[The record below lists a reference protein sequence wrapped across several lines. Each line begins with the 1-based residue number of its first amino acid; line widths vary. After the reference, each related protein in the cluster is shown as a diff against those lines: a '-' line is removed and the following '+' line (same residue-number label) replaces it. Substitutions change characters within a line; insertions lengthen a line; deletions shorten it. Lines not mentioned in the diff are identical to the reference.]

1 MKKNLFIALSIVAAI
16 GTAAIAQ
23 TEAAPLTG
31 DEIFERTRAAW
42 RGESFHGTLELEL
55 VLSGQTKSHVL
66 EVWTLGDDLTLIR
79 IHEPIE
85 DAGSGYLQADDKL
98 YYYSPMLGSAIELP
112 AIALGQALF
121 GSGPSLDDL
130 SHGTLSDDYDVVV
143 DFLDD
148 AETAPEGG
156 ETDPAGG
163 AYFLTLIPHADA
175 PVVYGK
181 LEIDISHDFVILK
194 IVYYDQRDAVLQVAV
209 FSDIVEIDGNLV
221 PTTIE
226 IVGASG
232 DRTIQRV
239 IDPEFN
245 LDLDVSF
252 FTVEQL
258 VAGEAGQ

>member
-1 MKKNLFIALSIVAAI
+1 MKRNLLIALGIVAAI
-16 GTAAIAQ
+16 GFAAIAQ
-23 TEAAPLTG
+23 SETAPLTG
-31 DEIFERTRAAW
+31 DEVFERTRATW
-42 RGESFHGTLELEL
+42 RGDSFHGILELDL

-66 EVWTLGDDLTLIR
+66 EVWTLGEDLTLIR

-85 DAGSGYLQADDKL
+85 DAGSGYLEADDKL

-112 AIALGQALF
+112 AVALGQALF

-130 SHGTLSDDYDVVV
+130 SHGTLSDDYDVELSP
-143 DFLDD
+143 LDD
-148 AETAPEGG
+148 TGF
-156 ETDPAGG
+156 
-163 AYFLTLIPHADA
+163 FLTLIPHADA

-181 LEIDISHDFVILK
+181 LEIDISPDFVIRE

-209 FSDIVEIDGNLV
+209 FSDIVEIDGNPV

-226 IVGASG
+226 IADVSG

-245 LDLDVSF
+245 LDLDASF
-252 FTVEQL
+252 FTVENL
-258 VAGEAGQ
+258 VEGEAGQ